1 MRPHALHPGAIQG
14 KVGIKFCHLAT
25 LPARPL
31 RRAGVEP
38 PRQRLDALLLGAALL
53 VVAAPP
59 RHGLARAVVGKVPAE
74 DAVVAPAPSPA
85 VAVVADA
92 AVLVAAAVER
102 GRVAPLA
109 ADVEG
114 QGAQALL
121 VFPAVVV
128 PLALGAR
135 ADAGLEVVIR
145 RLQALLARVAVL

>member
-1 MRPHALHPGAIQG
+1 M
-14 KVGIKFCHLAT
+14 
-25 LPARPL
+25 
-31 RRAGVEP
+31 
-38 PRQRLDALLLGAALL
+38 
-53 VVAAPP
+53 
-59 RHGLARAVVGKVPAE
+59 
-74 DAVVAPAPSPA
+74 VAPAPSPA

-102 GRVAPLA
+102 SRVAPLA